1 MVTPKLQDIYLLL
14 ATPQPH
20 DGRQGCKRGHA
31 CWLLCAVWI
40 WPLIQEQGQAGSV
53 ECSLPRGAIV
63 LVILA
68 TRLNRAWWRLL
79 KWSVSIC
86 KTTEMQDQPH
96 PGETEKEAHARSA
109 HPLQGGAARNL
120 GRKDLVPYGFLRLDH
135 FLGLAHNLCKHSWSG
150 SVLNHGVWE
159 SSSPFVPDLWGRA
172 QGGCVCKC
180 DSLLTCV
187 RVRVH
192 ECVLGHVSMRLC
204 IWV

>member
-1 MVTPKLQDIYLLL
+1 MCSLNLTFNPRAGSGRQCGMQPAQGSHRFGHFSPQVEPCLMTPSEVISINLQDNRD
-14 ATPQPH
+14 ARPAPPGW
-20 DGRQGCKRGHA
+20 DGER
-31 CWLLCAVWI
+31 
-40 WPLIQEQGQAGSV
+40 S
-53 ECSLPRGAIV
+53 
-63 LVILA
+63 
-68 TRLNRAWWRLL
+68 
-79 KWSVSIC
+79 
-86 KTTEMQDQPH
+86 
-96 PGETEKEAHARSA
+96 PGSA
-109 HPLQGGAARNL
+109 HPLQGGAVRNL
-120 GRKDLVPYGFLRLDH
+120 GREDLVLYGFLRLDH

-204 IWV
+204 IWM